1 MVNKTKFYELLNTDS
16 SRAVA
21 DYLVNLISDNQLKFN
36 FIFDC
41 CISEKYP
48 INMRAA
54 RVLHL
59 SAEKYPILAESI
71 ANNITSALL
80 NCTNEGVKRSF
91 IKILQN
97 TNILKQ
103 VKSAGM
109 VINKCY
115 EWILSEKESP
125 AVRCYSIDLV
135 KNYCKIEP
143 ELKNELISVLFIL
156 ECSNIVS
163 LNTKK
168 NKTLNELN

>member
-1 MVNKTKFYELLNTDS
+1 LINKTKFYELLNKDS

-21 DYLVNLISDNQLKFN
+21 DYLVNLISDNQLNFN
-36 FIFDC
+36 FIFDY

-54 RVLHL
+54 RVLQL
-59 SAEKYPILAESI
+59 SAEKYPILAEAI
-71 ANNITSALL
+71 VDKITDALL
-80 NCTNEGVKRSF
+80 NCNNEGVKRSF

-97 TNILKQ
+97 TNILKK

-109 VINKCY
+109 VINKCF
-115 EWILSEKESP
+115 EWILSEKESY

-143 ELKNELISVLFIL
+143 ELKNELISVLSVL

-163 LNTKK
+163 INTKK
-168 NKTLNELN
+168 NKTLTELN